1 MQDMVTVKI
10 FTSRFE
16 AEIAK
21 GVLSV
26 SNIKS
31 FITADDEGGA
41 YPYPMSPSTTG
52 VKLLVQKDNYE
63 LAISLLDHKN
73 QEGMQ

>member
-1 MQDMVTVKI
+1 MVTVRT

-21 GVLSV
+21 GVLDV

-41 YPYPMSPSTTG
+41 YPYPMSPTTTG
-52 VKLLVQKDNYE
+52 VKLVVYKDNYKV
-63 LAISLLDHKN
+63 AKMLLDDKN
-73 QEGMQ
+73 EDTQ

>member
-1 MQDMVTVKI
+1 MKDMVAVKI

-21 GVLSV
+21 GVLDV

-41 YPYPMSPSTTG
+41 YPYPMSPTTTG
-52 VKLLVQKDNYE
+52 VKLLVQKDNYKE
-63 LAISLLDHKN
+63 ARMLLDDKSGDI
-73 QEGMQ
+73 Q

>member
-1 MQDMVTVKI
+1 MVAVKI

-21 GVLSV
+21 GVLDV

-41 YPYPMSPSTTG
+41 YPYPMSPTTTG
-52 VKLLVQKDNYE
+52 VKLLVQKDNYKE
-63 LAISLLDHKN
+63 ARMLLDDKSGDI
-73 QEGMQ
+73 Q